1 MTLGHVLTRSD
12 YWKKSLLKHPNS
24 YELDSD
30 NLHQMSILIAT
41 KLSSAPA

>member
-12 YWKKSLLKHPNS
+12 YWKKSLLKQANS
-24 YELDSD
+24 YEADSD
-30 NLHQMSILIAT
+30 HLNQMSILIAT